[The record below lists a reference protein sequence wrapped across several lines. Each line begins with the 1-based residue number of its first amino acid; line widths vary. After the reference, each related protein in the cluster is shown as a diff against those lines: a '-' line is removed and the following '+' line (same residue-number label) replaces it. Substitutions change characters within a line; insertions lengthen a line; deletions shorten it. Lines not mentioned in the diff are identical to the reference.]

1 MAICS
6 AINSVE
12 RVHAVFAEQP
22 TYVTGREAAGDQLT
36 IVDNPAEKTHAND
49 LRAMPEVYRPTTAV
63 CLTAP
68 TQHQPSKEAVTP

>member
-1 MAICS
+1 MPCLL
-6 AINSVE
+6 NSRRMSQA
-12 RVHAVFAEQP
+12 RVD
-22 TYVTGREAAGDQLT
+22 GDQL
-36 IVDNPAEKTHAND
+36 ISVDNPAEKTHAND

>member
-1 MAICS
+1 MSQA
-6 AINSVE
+6 
-12 RVHAVFAEQP
+12 RVD
-22 TYVTGREAAGDQLT
+22 GDQL
-36 IVDNPAEKTHAND
+36 ISVDNPAEKTHAND